1 MNAMMALFIKLKN
14 KNVYINSNNKD
25 NNDKKK
31 QNSKNQPNFDEY
43 EQQ

>member
-1 MNAMMALFIKLKN
+1 MSAMMALFIKLKN
-14 KNVYINSNNKD
+14 KNVYISNN
-25 NNDKKK
+25 NNDKTK

>member
-14 KNVYINSNNKD
+14 KNVYISNN
-25 NNDKKK
+25 NNDKTK